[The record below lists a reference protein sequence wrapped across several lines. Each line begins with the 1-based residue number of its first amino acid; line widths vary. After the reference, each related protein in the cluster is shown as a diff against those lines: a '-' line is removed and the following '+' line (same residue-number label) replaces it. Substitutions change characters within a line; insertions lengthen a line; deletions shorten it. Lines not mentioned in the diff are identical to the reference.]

1 MVAIRVGSSNLDLD
15 DFSKMSCRC
24 YQNILISKLPFFI
37 IYIKTNKFFFHYLN
51 IEHFH
56 QLTKFT
62 WGVTIQCLRTHV
74 VQR

>member
-37 IYIKTNKFFFHYLN
+37 IYIKTNKFFSTYIMFYRH
-51 IEHFH
+51 
-56 QLTKFT
+56 
-62 WGVTIQCLRTHV
+62 
-74 VQR
+74 

>member
-37 IYIKTNKFFFHYLN
+37 IYIKTNKFFFY
-51 IEHFH
+51 IY
-56 QLTKFT
+56 
-62 WGVTIQCLRTHV
+62 
-74 VQR
+74 

>member
-37 IYIKTNKFFFHYLN
+37 IYIKTNKFFSTY

-56 QLTKFT
+56 QLTKF
-62 WGVTIQCLRTHV
+62 II
-74 VQR
+74 